1 VVQLQKDETI
11 KAFVSVE
18 DIKDEEY
25 LNNTYIVFA
34 TRKGIIKK
42 TTLEAYSRP
51 RQGGIIAITIN
62 EGDELIEA
70 LKTDGNSFLM
80 LGSNYGQSI
89 RFHETQVRPM
99 GRGAAGVIGLR
110 LSTKFEDDFVI
121 GMLAVQDTTDTIMVV
136 SENGY
141 GKRSA
146 VEDYRITKRGGKGIR
161 TLNITEK
168 TGKLVAIGNVTE
180 EEQLMI
186 VTRSGIA
193 IRMKISNVRTMGRA
207 TQGVRLIKIHE
218 GDDVASVARIVA
230 GEFEEEV
237 EDENADLVVDMNEQQ
252 SEESPE
258 IIEDENE
265 SETETDEDEVEEND
279 EAIDE

>member
-1 VVQLQKDETI
+1 
-11 KAFVSVE
+11 
-18 DIKDEEY
+18 
-25 LNNTYIVFA
+25 
-34 TRKGIIKK
+34 
-42 TTLEAYSRP
+42 
-51 RQGGIIAITIN
+51 
-62 EGDELIEA
+62 
-70 LKTDGNSFLM
+70 
-80 LGSNYGQSI
+80 
-89 RFHETQVRPM
+89 
-99 GRGAAGVIGLR
+99 
-110 LSTKFEDDFVI
+110 
-121 GMLAVQDTTDTIMVV
+121 MLAVQDTTDTIMVV